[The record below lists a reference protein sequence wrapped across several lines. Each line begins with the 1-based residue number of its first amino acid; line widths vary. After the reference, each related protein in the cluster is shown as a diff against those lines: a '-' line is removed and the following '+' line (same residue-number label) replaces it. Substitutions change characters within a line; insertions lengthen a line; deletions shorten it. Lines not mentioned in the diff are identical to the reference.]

1 MVESTGSLYVMSPER
16 FPLVVFGDTSLDGR
30 EEWGVGRAG
39 RRLIDPPP
47 SFNRNH
53 NHPSPHSPSPPRN
66 AEGEVGEDN
75 SEYDLPP
82 SLDSITRFMKRKRLR
97 QMCADP
103 SIART
108 DKRCLVGVR
117 KVEGEGVGVR
127 FGGLVG
133 GVPGVGMPPGMGL
146 LPAGVEVNAGSSA
159 VLGAAGGK
167 AHVGGGG
174 KGVEGGQSNRSL
186 GGGSTREG
194 IVGPAGVGIAR
205 VGDAEIGDAY
215 TLGAILVTILM
226 AVVLG
231 YVVRG
236 RRGTSRQTTLAAQ
249 SKEEEQVG
257 VKGNGVGS
265 TVEGKGEE
273 VVVVKSGVEVH
284 LSDVPPPSSHTQST
298 STFSTSPSIPS
309 SSSSPLPPPTPAT
322 PSTPTPKPRSRKV
335 SFGDALKT
343 DGEDAEPDDDSY
355 ENDDPNEQD
364 QDQEEQDT
372 RKKKPVRRR
381 RGKKKPKAIVVN
393 GVNGGGEEKENG
405 GSGSGGGSGMNGSA
419 TGIVLSTP
427 KVVTPSASLVV
438 SEDILGFGSHGTVV
452 FKGSLQGRAVAVKR
466 LLRDFVTLAS
476 REVSVLQESDDHPNV
491 IRYYYQES
499 HANFLYIALEL
510 CPASLADVI
519 ERPDMFREIV
529 VAFEPKRA
537 LRQVTA
543 GLRHL
548 HGLKII
554 HRDIKPQNILISHAK
569 PGANANGVAGG
580 HRMLIS
586 DFGLCK
592 KLEVDQT
599 SFYPT
604 AHGAMAAGTVGWRA
618 PEILRGDVSLDSA
631 NSSGSLG
638 GVAGEESQ
646 SSRGSAYGSDVGTP
660 TGRLTRLTKSVDVFA
675 LGCLYYYVLTNGGH
689 PFGDRYER
697 DVNILKG
704 AKCLDGLERF
714 GEEGSEAVDVITKM
728 LSPEARERPDTST
741 CLLHP
746 YFWDPGK
753 RLNFLQEAS
762 DRFEIMCRDPRD
774 PLLVELERG
783 AFGVVGNDWNARLD
797 KWFIETLGKYRKYDG
812 KSVQDLM
819 RALRNKKHHYQ
830 DLPDN
835 VKRQVGSMPEGFL
848 AYFTKHFPKLFLH
861 VHQVIASSQLRTES
875 QFRTYFEHSE

>member
-1 MVESTGSLYVMSPER
+1 MM
-16 FPLVVFGDTSLDGR
+16 
-30 EEWGVGRAG
+30 
-39 RRLIDPPP
+39 
-47 SFNRNH
+47 
-53 NHPSPHSPSPPRN
+53 
-66 AEGEVGEDN
+66 
-75 SEYDLPP
+75 
-82 SLDSITRFMKRKRLR
+82 
-97 QMCADP
+97 
-103 SIART
+103 
-108 DKRCLVGVR
+108 
-117 KVEGEGVGVR
+117 
-127 FGGLVG
+127 
-133 GVPGVGMPPGMGL
+133 
-146 LPAGVEVNAGSSA
+146 
-159 VLGAAGGK
+159 
-167 AHVGGGG
+167 
-174 KGVEGGQSNRSL
+174 
-186 GGGSTREG
+186 
-194 IVGPAGVGIAR
+194 
-205 VGDAEIGDAY
+205 
-215 TLGAILVTILM
+215 
-226 AVVLG
+226 
-231 YVVRG
+231 
-236 RRGTSRQTTLAAQ
+236 TTA
-249 SKEEEQVG
+249 
-257 VKGNGVGS
+257 
-265 TVEGKGEE
+265 
-273 VVVVKSGVEVH
+273 
-284 LSDVPPPSSHTQST
+284 
-298 STFSTSPSIPS
+298 
-309 SSSSPLPPPTPAT
+309 
-322 PSTPTPKPRSRKV
+322 
-335 SFGDALKT
+335 
-343 DGEDAEPDDDSY
+343 
-355 ENDDPNEQD
+355 
-364 QDQEEQDT
+364 
-372 RKKKPVRRR
+372 
-381 RGKKKPKAIVVN
+381 
-393 GVNGGGEEKENG
+393 
-405 GSGSGGGSGMNGSA
+405 
-419 TGIVLSTP
+419 
-427 KVVTPSASLVV
+427 
-438 SEDILGFGSHGTVV
+438 GFGSHGTVV

-728 LSPEARERPDTST
+728 LSPEARERCVVVLSISSRETDVWCAPQTGHLDVSSPSV
-741 CLLHP
+741 LLGP
-746 YFWDPGK
+746 RQTTQFPPGGL
-753 RLNFLQEAS
+753 RPVRNHVSRPSRSSARRTRTRCVRRGWQ
-762 DRFEIMCRDPRD
+762 R
-774 PLLVELERG
+774 LERE
-783 AFGVVGNDWNARLD
+783 A
-797 KWFIETLGKYRKYDG
+797 
-812 KSVQDLM
+812 
-819 RALRNKKHHYQ
+819 
-830 DLPDN
+830 
-835 VKRQVGSMPEGFL
+835 RQV
-848 AYFTKHFPKLFLH
+848 
-861 VHQVIASSQLRTES
+861 VHRDLGQVPQVRRQERAGLDARTS
-875 QFRTYFEHSE
+875 